1 MAQDFIKLT
10 QYAKMFAG
18 LTPEYETLLQE
29 VGPQITPHLKEIT
42 EDFYRHLLSIPEAQA
57 YLEGR
62 VESLKATHTRWL
74 EGLFSGSLDANG
86 RKLSGRFITGWLL
99 ICLVMISPTA
109 QKY

>member
-62 VESLKATHTRWL
+62 VESLKATHTTL
-74 EGLFSGSLDANG
+74 YFT
-86 RKLSGRFITGWLL
+86 KTYL
-99 ICLVMISPTA
+99 IVEIPAWVQIPNRRLAIKSKATLYKAKQTA
-109 QKY
+109 